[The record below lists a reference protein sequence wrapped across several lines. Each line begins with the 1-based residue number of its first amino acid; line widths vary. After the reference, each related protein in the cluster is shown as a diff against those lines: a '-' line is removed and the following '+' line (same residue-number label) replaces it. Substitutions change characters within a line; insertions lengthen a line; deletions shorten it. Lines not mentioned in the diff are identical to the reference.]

1 MAPKDGVMKDTFCV
15 RTDFSLEEDDR
26 NFKQKNK
33 SKAHISA
40 SVELGIMAIRDM
52 ETGVML
58 TIHIN
63 DAINLI
69 FEAIEKSKEDNGGC
83 RCG

>member
-1 MAPKDGVMKDTFCV
+1 
-15 RTDFSLEEDDR
+15 
-26 NFKQKNK
+26 
-33 SKAHISA
+33 
-40 SVELGIMAIRDM
+40 MAIRDM

>member
-1 MAPKDGVMKDTFCV
+1 MTPKDGVMKDAYCV
-15 RTDFSLEEDDR
+15 RTDFSLEDGR

-40 SVELGIMAIRDM
+40 SVELGIMSIRDI

-58 TIHIN
+58 TININ
-63 DAINLI
+63 DAMDLL
-69 FEAIEKSKEDNGGC
+69 FDAAEKSKDD
-83 RCG
+83 